1 MTKRIDSTLAPQELA
16 VMKVV
21 WKKGSATVRDVYETL
36 REGRALAYTTV
47 MTTMNILE
55 AKGFLEKARED
66 RAFRY
71 TPTRSRQQVV
81 GAMVKD
87 FVNRV
92 FDGAAQPLLLHLA
105 TSETLTAKERTELR
119 RLIERT
125 PAGTG
130 PKGADGEDA

>member
-1 MTKRIDSTLAPQELA
+1 MMSKQPEPTLAPQELA
-16 VMKVV
+16 VMKVI

-36 REGRALAYTTV
+36 RATRALAYTTV

-55 AKGFLEKARED
+55 TKGFLEKARVD

-105 TSETLTAKERTELR
+105 TSETLSAKERSELK
-119 RLIERT
+119 RLIEK
-125 PAGTG
+125 TG
-130 PKGADGEDA
+130 ARDEQV

>member
-1 MTKRIDSTLAPQELA
+1 MATRIDATLAPQELA

-21 WKKGSATVRDVYETL
+21 WRKGSATVRDVYETL

-55 AKGFLEKARED
+55 GKGFLEKARED

-105 TSETLTAKERTELR
+105 TSETLTPKERTELR
-119 RLIERT
+119 RLIEKT
-125 PAGTG
+125 PARKEG
-130 PKGADGEDA
+130 KDE

>member
-1 MTKRIDSTLAPQELA
+1 
-16 VMKVV
+16 MKVV

-36 REGRALAYTTV
+36 REARPLAYTTV

-55 AKGFLEKARED
+55 TKGFLEKARED

-92 FDGAAQPLLLHLA
+92 FDGAAQPLLLHLS
-105 TSETLTAKERTELR
+105 TSETLTAKERTELK
-119 RLIERT
+119 RLIEKSG
-125 PAGTG
+125 PVSAGRDEE
-130 PKGADGEDA
+130 A

>member
-1 MTKRIDSTLAPQELA
+1 MSKRIDATLAPQDLA

-55 AKGFLEKARED
+55 TKGFLQKARED

-119 RLIERT
+119 KLIERT
-125 PAGTG
+125 APAR
-130 PKGADGEDA
+130 GEEA

>member
-1 MTKRIDSTLAPQELA
+1 VTRTLAPQELE

-21 WKKGSATVRDVYETL
+21 WRRGSATVRDVYETL
-36 REGRALAYTTV
+36 RAGRPLAYTTV

-55 AKGFLEKARED
+55 TKGFLEKTRED

-71 TPTRSRQQVV
+71 TPRRSRQQVV

-105 TSETLTAKERTELR
+105 TSETLSPKERAQLKK
-119 RLIERT
+119 LIDAT
-125 PAGTG
+125 PHREE
-130 PKGADGEDA
+130 GE

>member
-1 MTKRIDSTLAPQELA
+1 MVTKRIDTTLAPQELA
-16 VMKVV
+16 VMKVI
-21 WKKGSATVRDVYETL
+21 WRKGSATVRDVYEAL
-36 REGRALAYTTV
+36 RDARPVAYTTV

-55 AKGFLEKARED
+55 TKGFLEKTRAE

-71 TPTRSRQQVV
+71 VPARSRQQVV

-105 TSETLTAKERTELR
+105 TSETLSAKERAELR

-125 PAGTG
+125 PNEE
-130 PKGADGEDA
+130 GE

>member
-1 MTKRIDSTLAPQELA
+1 MVKRTDPTLAPQELA

-36 REGRALAYTTV
+36 REGRPLAYTTV

-55 AKGFLEKARED
+55 AKGFLAKARED

-71 TPTRSRQQVV
+71 TPARSRQQVV

-105 TSETLTAKERTELR
+105 SSETLTAAERSELK
-119 RLIERT
+119 RLI
-125 PAGTG
+125 AKTG
-130 PKGADGEDA
+130 DRDEEA

>member
-1 MTKRIDSTLAPQELA
+1 
-16 VMKVV
+16 MKVV

-55 AKGFLEKARED
+55 TKGFLAKAREE

-71 TPTRSRQQVV
+71 TPARSRQQVM

-105 TSETLTAKERTELR
+105 TSETLSPTERTELR
-119 RLIERT
+119 KLIERT
-125 PAGTG
+125 PASERRKGSTG
-130 PKGADGEDA
+130 DEA

>member
-1 MTKRIDSTLAPQELA
+1 MVTRTDPTLAPQELA

-55 AKGFLEKARED
+55 TKGFLEKARED

-71 TPTRSRQQVV
+71 TPARSRQQVV

-105 TSETLTAKERTELR
+105 TSETLSARERTELK
-119 RLIERT
+119 RLIEKSA
-125 PAGTG
+125 PASAGRDEEE
-130 PKGADGEDA
+130 A

>member
-1 MTKRIDSTLAPQELA
+1 MAKRHDATLAPQELA

-36 REGRALAYTTV
+36 RERRALAYTTV

-55 AKGFLEKARED
+55 TKGFLEKARED

-81 GAMVKD
+81 GAMVRD

-105 TSETLTAKERTELR
+105 TSETLSTKERTELR
-119 RLIERT
+119 RVIAKT
-125 PAGTG
+125 PADTRGKEG
-130 PKGADGEDA
+130 KDE

>member
-1 MTKRIDSTLAPQELA
+1 MAKRIDATLAPQELA

-36 REGRALAYTTV
+36 RQGRALAYTTV

-55 AKGFLEKARED
+55 TKGFLEKARED

-105 TSETLTAKERTELR
+105 TSETLTAKERSELK
-119 RLIERT
+119 RLIEKT
-125 PAGTG
+125 PRGG
-130 PKGADGEDA
+130 DRDGEA

>member
-1 MTKRIDSTLAPQELA
+1 MAKTADRTLAPQELA
-16 VMKVV
+16 VMKVI
-21 WKKGSATVRDVYETL
+21 WKKGTATVRDVYETL
-36 REGRALAYTTV
+36 REGRPLAYTTV

-55 AKGFLEKARED
+55 TKGFLEKSRAD
-66 RAFRY
+66 RAFSY

-105 TSETLTAKERTELR
+105 TSETLSSKERSELR
-119 RLIERT
+119 KLIERT
-125 PAGTG
+125 PKATG
-130 PKGADGEDA
+130 EEVE

>member
-1 MTKRIDSTLAPQELA
+1 
-16 VMKVV
+16 MKVV

-55 AKGFLEKARED
+55 TKGFLEKTRED

-71 TPTRSRQQVV
+71 TPARSRQQVV

-105 TSETLTAKERTELR
+105 ASETLSATERADLK
-119 RLIERT
+119 RLIAKTSDRDEE
-125 PAGTG
+125 A
-130 PKGADGEDA
+130 

>member
-1 MTKRIDSTLAPQELA
+1 MAKRLDATLAPQELA

-36 REGRALAYTTV
+36 REGRELAYTTV

-55 AKGFLEKARED
+55 TKGFLEKARED

-105 TSETLTAKERTELR
+105 TSETLSVKERSDLKK
-119 RLIERT
+119 LIEKTPRT
-125 PAGTG
+125 
-130 PKGADGEDA
+130 KGGEEA

>member
-1 MTKRIDSTLAPQELA
+1 MTKRIDATLAPQELA

-55 AKGFLEKARED
+55 TKGFLEKTRED

-71 TPTRSRQQVV
+71 TTALSRQQVV

-92 FDGAAQPLLLHLA
+92 FDGAAQPLLLHLEA
-105 TSETLTAKERTELR
+105 SETLSPKERAELR
-119 RLIERT
+119 KLIER
-125 PAGTG
+125 
-130 PKGADGEDA
+130 

>member
-1 MTKRIDSTLAPQELA
+1 MAKRIDATLAPQELA

-21 WKKGSATVRDVYETL
+21 WRKGSATVRDVYETL
-36 REGRALAYTTV
+36 REGRPLAYTTV

-55 AKGFLEKARED
+55 TKGFLEKARED

-71 TPTRSRQQVV
+71 TPTRSRHQVV

-105 TSETLTAKERTELR
+105 TSETLSATERSELK
-119 RLIERT
+119 RLIAKAGERDEE
-125 PAGTG
+125 A
-130 PKGADGEDA
+130 

>member
-1 MTKRIDSTLAPQELA
+1 
-16 VMKVV
+16 MKVV

-55 AKGFLEKARED
+55 TKGFLEKARED

-105 TSETLTAKERTELR
+105 TSETLS
-119 RLIERT
+119 
-125 PAGTG
+125 
-130 PKGADGEDA
+130 ADGTHRAEAADRKGEHEGRRSGRGGVRCRH

>member
-1 MTKRIDSTLAPQELA
+1 MSAKRSTPTLAPQELEI
-16 VMKVV
+16 MKVV
-21 WKKGSATVRDVYETL
+21 WKRKGGATVRDVYETL
-36 REGRALAYTTV
+36 REGRRPVAYTTV

-55 AKGFLEKARED
+55 GKGFLEKARED

-105 TSETLTAKERTELR
+105 TSETLSPAERAELKKM
-119 RLIERT
+119 IDKAPIAE
-125 PAGTG
+125 
-130 PKGADGEDA
+130 GE

>member
-1 MTKRIDSTLAPQELA
+1 MAKRIDATLAPQELA

-21 WKKGSATVRDVYETL
+21 WKKGSATVREVYETL

-55 AKGFLEKARED
+55 TKGFLDKARED

-71 TPTRSRQQVV
+71 TPARSRQQVV

-119 RLIERT
+119 RLIEKT
-125 PAGTG
+125 PADTHGKAG
-130 PKGADGEDA
+130 KDE

>member
-1 MTKRIDSTLAPQELA
+1 MVKRMDRTLAPQELA

-36 REGRALAYTTV
+36 REARPLAYTTV

-55 AKGFLEKARED
+55 TKGFLEKARED

-105 TSETLTAKERTELR
+105 TSETLTAKERTDLK
-119 RLIERT
+119 RLIEKSGKTSAARDEEE
-125 PAGTG
+125 A
-130 PKGADGEDA
+130 

>member
-1 MTKRIDSTLAPQELA
+1 MTKRTDPTLAPQELA

-21 WKKGSATVRDVYETL
+21 WRKGSATVRDVYETL
-36 REGRALAYTTV
+36 REARPLSYTTV

-55 AKGFLEKARED
+55 AKGFLDKARDD

-105 TSETLTAKERTELR
+105 TSETLTAKERSDLK
-119 RLIERT
+119 RLIEKSGKTSAARDEEE
-125 PAGTG
+125 A
-130 PKGADGEDA
+130 

>member
-1 MTKRIDSTLAPQELA
+1 MAKRPEPTLAPQELA
-16 VMKVV
+16 VMKVI
-21 WKKGSATVRDVYETL
+21 WKKGGGTVRDVYETL

-55 AKGFLEKARED
+55 TKGFLEKSRVD

-71 TPTRSRQQVV
+71 TPTRSRQHVL

-105 TSETLTAKERTELR
+105 TSETLSPKERSELK
-119 RLIERT
+119 RLIEKT
-125 PAGTG
+125 PRGRG
-130 PKGADGEDA
+130 GEDE

>member
-1 MTKRIDSTLAPQELA
+1 MTKRRDATLAPQELA

-55 AKGFLEKARED
+55 TKGFLEKRRED

-71 TPTRSRQQVV
+71 TPTRSRQQVM
-81 GAMVKD
+81 GAMVRD

-92 FDGAAQPLLLHLA
+92 FEGAAQPLLLHLA
-105 TSETLTAKERTELR
+105 SSETLSAKERTELR
-119 RLIERT
+119 RLIEKT
-125 PAGTG
+125 APSDEEA
-130 PKGADGEDA
+130 

>member
-1 MTKRIDSTLAPQELA
+1 MAKRIGSTLAPQELA

-36 REGRALAYTTV
+36 REARPLAYTTV

-55 AKGFLEKARED
+55 SKGFLEKARDD

-105 TSETLTAKERTELR
+105 TSETLSAKERAELKK
-119 RLIERT
+119 LIEQAPERT
-125 PAGTG
+125 G
-130 PKGADGEDA
+130 GEDH

>member
-1 MTKRIDSTLAPQELA
+1 MTRNEPTLAPQELA
-16 VMKVV
+16 VMKVI
-21 WKKGSATVRDVYETL
+21 WRKRRATVRDVYETL
-36 REGRALAYTTV
+36 RAGRALAYTTV

-55 AKGFLEKARED
+55 TKGFLEKHRED

-105 TSETLTAKERTELR
+105 TSVTLSPTERAELK
-119 RLIERT
+119 RLIAKTGERDEE
-125 PAGTG
+125 A
-130 PKGADGEDA
+130 

>member
-1 MTKRIDSTLAPQELA
+1 MATRTDTTLAPQELA
-16 VMKVV
+16 VMKVI

-55 AKGFLEKARED
+55 TKGFLEKARED

-71 TPTRSRQQVV
+71 TPTRTRQQVV

-105 TSETLTAKERTELR
+105 TSETLSAKERTELR
-119 RLIERT
+119 RLIEKT
-125 PAGTG
+125 PQPAG
-130 PKGADGEDA
+130 KEDA

>member
-1 MTKRIDSTLAPQELA
+1 MVSKRIDATLAPQELA

-21 WKKGSATVRDVYETL
+21 WRKGSATVRDVYETL
-36 REGRALAYTTV
+36 RERRPLAYTTV

-55 AKGFLEKARED
+55 TKGFLEKARED

-105 TSETLTAKERTELR
+105 TSETLSAKERSELK
-119 RLIERT
+119 RLIEKT
-125 PAGTG
+125 PKAGRG
-130 PKGADGEDA
+130 DEEA

>member
-1 MTKRIDSTLAPQELA
+1 
-16 VMKVV
+16 MKVV

-36 REGRALAYTTV
+36 REGRELAYTTV

-55 AKGFLEKARED
+55 TKGFLEKARED

-105 TSETLTAKERTELR
+105 TSETLSATERSELK
-119 RLIERT
+119 RLIEKT
-125 PAGTG
+125 PRDRGG
-130 PKGADGEDA
+130 DGEA